1 MEKFLAIVW
10 RAITWRRKLKEGR
23 EEDYIPRPE
32 TTEEAALG
40 IPWDGPLTPSDND
53 LRLSQPS
60 TEALE
65 QGQRGTGSRQ
75 GHRHNHPNTAL
86 TPHHWKKRSCYRCRK
101 PGHLVKACP
110 EPRKIRKEGHRDV
123 ALGEA
128 DDEHDNPHKSEPRL
142 PQPSNDAGRDRELEL
157 HHSSNSDDFALEET
171 QPYPVPPA
179 DYWSSEETEESLGT
193 STVESIEQKRFP
205 HFEHFT
211 DAPGGESLAEGTGK
225 PAQRN
230 LDKPKTSKDPT
241 ISMGATITGYRKGTT
256 LYVEGYV
263 VAGKKAIAVR
273 PLIDS
278 GADANL
284 IHPDL
289 VERWGLPTRP
299 LPRKVRSTTID
310 GTPNRG
316 GPITH
321 RVEGSIRLEGYDIPT
336 NFYVSDIGDLEVVC
350 YRGVHPD
357 NAAEAWSG
365 VQRRVEEERR

>member
-1 MEKFLAIVW
+1 M
-10 RAITWRRKLKEGR
+10 
-23 EEDYIPRPE
+23 
-32 TTEEAALG
+32 
-40 IPWDGPLTPSDND
+40 
-53 LRLSQPS
+53 
-60 TEALE
+60 
-65 QGQRGTGSRQ
+65 
-75 GHRHNHPNTAL
+75 NTIIH
-86 TPHHWKKRSCYRCRK
+86 TKR
-101 PGHLVKACP
+101 
-110 EPRKIRKEGHRDV
+110 
-123 ALGEA
+123 
-128 DDEHDNPHKSEPRL
+128 PRL

-193 STVESIEQKRFP
+193 STIESIEQKRFP

-310 GTPNRG
+310 GPPTG
-316 GPITH
+316 VDQLPIELKGAYGLKGMTYPQT
-321 RVEGSIRLEGYDIPT
+321 SM
-336 NFYVSDIGDLEVVC
+336 
-350 YRGVHPD
+350 YRT
-357 NAAEAWSG
+357 SG
-365 VQRRVEEERR
+365 TSK